1 MGPRSLVA
9 AGLSVFGCL
18 DGDGWMD
25 VVSPGFSL
33 WVDEGGWEEFGY
45 SVGGEL
51 DVPACFVDEAMV
63 MFTQE
68 AEIG

>member
-1 MGPRSLVA
+1 
-9 AGLSVFGCL
+9 
-18 DGDGWMD
+18 MD